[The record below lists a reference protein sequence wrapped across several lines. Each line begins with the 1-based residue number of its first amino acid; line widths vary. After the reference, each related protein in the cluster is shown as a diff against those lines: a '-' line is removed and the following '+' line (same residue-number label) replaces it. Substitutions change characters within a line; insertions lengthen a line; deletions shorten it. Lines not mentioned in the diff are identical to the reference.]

1 VWLEQSVVGDIQEI
15 VQSMKDF
22 TIIRECA
29 REAGQA
35 LPFAALYIEMLQG
48 CIQAGEGD
56 WDNCAIIEEIRRR
69 ILPRDEKHGSSG
81 KADSM

>member
-1 VWLEQSVVGDIQEI
+1 MVDRNFVAYGKI

-22 TIIRECA
+22 SIIRESA

-35 LPFAALYIEMLQG
+35 LPFSEVYIEMLQG
-48 CIQAGEGD
+48 CIEAGEGD

-69 ILPRDEKHGSSG
+69 TFPRA
-81 KADSM
+81 KAIKAAE